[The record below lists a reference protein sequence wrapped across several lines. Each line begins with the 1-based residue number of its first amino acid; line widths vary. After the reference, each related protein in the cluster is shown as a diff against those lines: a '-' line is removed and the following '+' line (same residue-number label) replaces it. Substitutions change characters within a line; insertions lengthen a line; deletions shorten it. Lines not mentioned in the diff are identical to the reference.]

1 MSEFINKTQIMEH
14 FGFTLVGIRSIISPL
29 EILLVRRKVEK
40 EIRDLVPN
48 KRCRLLPV
56 EQNGFFT
63 LISLQLGLFM

>member
-1 MSEFINKTQIMEH
+1 MSAFINKAQTMEH
-14 FGFTLVGIRSIISPL
+14 SGIAQVGIRSIISPL

-56 EQNGFFT
+56 EQSGFC
-63 LISLQLGLFM
+63 SQLGLFM